1 MHVRL
6 ALESRLHRAP
16 CARHARIS
24 RASCTYRHA
33 GASPESSG
41 CCVACASHE
50 RRARVLRAWRVQ
62 GARAMHARRVHRACV
77 MRGRLGGA
85 ARSTSHCLV
94 CLARALSLTREPR
107 VHGNVLP
114 CLWWARLLFRMIYDP
129 VGLHQ

>member
-1 MHVRL
+1 MDDACTAIVCRGHGVRTRLEWRLAAPSARHVRFMHVRL

-41 CCVACASHE
+41 CCVAFASHE

-62 GARAMHARRVHRACV
+62 GARAMHARRVHRAYV
-77 MRGRLGGA
+77 MRGRRGRA
-85 ARSTSHCLV
+85 AAAQVTASFV
-94 CLARALSLTREPR
+94 WRAP
-107 VHGNVLP
+107 
-114 CLWWARLLFRMIYDP
+114 LL
-129 VGLHQ
+129 